1 MDLDWYAN
9 NKTSIYGKLVSGPN
23 MKTATCS
30 GPYEDCPIKF
40 ASLKDTKGAASPQN
54 NTSKAKKEFFDLPLE
69 VSYEYFSL

>member
-1 MDLDWYAN
+1 
-9 NKTSIYGKLVSGPN
+9 

-69 VSYEYFSL
+69 VSNEHFSL